1 MTAVDPLISSPVPE
15 TLALQRRLASM
26 RYRARK
32 KAARRPI
39 WIGRRRT
46 GSAARGLGRPRIW
59 AGLAGVYRSGPL
71 FLFFSKSIFPFLQNG
86 CKFKKCV
93 EIILCIQIL

>member
-1 MTAVDPLISSPVPE
+1 
-15 TLALQRRLASM
+15 M
-26 RYRARK
+26 RYRAKK

-59 AGLAGVYRSGPL
+59 AGLAGVCRPGPL
-71 FLFFSKSIFPFLQNG
+71 FFFFSNSIFPF
-86 CKFKKCV
+86 CKMPAWFKNV
-93 EIILCIQIL
+93 

>member
-1 MTAVDPLISSPVPE
+1 
-15 TLALQRRLASM
+15 M

-59 AGLAGVYRSGPL
+59 AGLAGVCRSGPL
-71 FLFFSKSIFPFLQNG
+71 FFFSSKSIFLFAKCLQG
-86 CKFKKCV
+86 S
-93 EIILCIQIL
+93 